1 MCLIRLCVCAGWSE
15 HLLVAH
21 TTLLVISCRGSYGP
35 VHTILILIA
44 DAQNPLMLTCPGFVV
59 CVCFFF
65 FFFLGGGGKPGA
77 RGMNLVYPYF
87 VHGRQMH

>member
-21 TTLLVISCRGSYGP
+21 TTLLEISCRGSYGP

-44 DAQNPLMLTCPGFVV
+44 DAQKSSNADLSRVCGV
-59 CVCFFF
+59 CVCVC
-65 FFFLGGGGKPGA
+65 GGGGKPGA
-77 RGMNLVYPYF
+77 RGMHLVYPYF
-87 VHGRQMH
+87 VHGRPML